1 MKKQDRFL
9 TLSIRFDEAEREII
23 RKLKENYGFNISGII
38 KIFLK
43 DKLRQMEFM
52 PVIILKIIFQIQMI
66 KE

>member
-52 PVIILKIIFQIQMI
+52 GKNE
-66 KE
+66 K